1 MGNFCGTLLDVN
13 YYDSDSDNN
22 SVYDSDNDID
32 IKNIDINNKE
42 QVMRGLN
49 KFYKGNVPSMYKED
63 WFWETDNEKKL
74 I

>member
-42 QVMRGLN
+42 QVMR
-49 KFYKGNVPSMYKED
+49 
-63 WFWETDNEKKL
+63 
-74 I
+74 